1 MDDKIEAWVQR
12 AIELADLYGKASYQS
27 LENHGELGDSFDEE
41 QALRA
46 HLRTTPEGYRLVPVE
61 PTPGK
66 LMSMAIRDD
75 HGLGM
80 PGYYDQPLFTGATH
94 AQRLSAA
101 IARARQAH
109 EEVVGVGFYRESKEQ
124 EYADLLA
131 ASQESGT

>member
-1 MDDKIEAWVQR
+1 MSVQMEVWRHGLLQLVLQHARAYADNVDPAKTEAAYV
-12 AIELADLYGKASYQS
+12 AICDY
-27 LENHGELGDSFDEE
+27 
-41 QALRA
+41 
-46 HLRTTPEGYRLVPVE
+46 LRTTPEGYRLVPVK

-80 PGYYDQPLFTGATH
+80 PGHYDHSFFSGTTH
-94 AQRLSAA
+94 AQRLAAA

-124 EYADLLA
+124 EYANLLA
-131 ASQESGT
+131 ASQKSENAA